1 MKIFCLIPAFNEKG
15 NLQHLIEGLF
25 KIIPKYSPE
34 YKIFFVIQGNDG
46 SIGILKKLKLKYK
59 NLDWVYYPKALGI
72 GRAYKIGFNKIDD
85 NFTHVLTLDADLNHD
100 PAVLPDFI
108 KEMKKT
114 KADLVIGSRF
124 VRGGIFA
131 DRRPWK
137 RLISSLMNRLM
148 TKLTG
153 ISIHYISSGYRLMTR
168 EVIENIRNELRETGY
183 PNYMELIIK
192 TVRHGFKLSE
202 VPIVY
207 KSRVWGKSKMGKLKT
222 LYDYLGFLPR
232 ILITS

>member
-1 MKIFCLIPAFNEKG
+1 
-15 NLQHLIEGLF
+15 
-25 KIIPKYSPE
+25 
-34 YKIFFVIQGNDG
+34 
-46 SIGILKKLKLKYK
+46 
-59 NLDWVYYPKALGI
+59 
-72 GRAYKIGFNKIDD
+72 
-85 NFTHVLTLDADLNHD
+85 
-100 PAVLPDFI
+100 
-108 KEMKKT
+108 
-114 KADLVIGSRF
+114 
-124 VRGGIFA
+124 
-131 DRRPWK
+131 
-137 RLISSLMNRLM
+137 M

-153 ISIHYISSGYRLMTR
+153 ISIHDISSGYRLMTR